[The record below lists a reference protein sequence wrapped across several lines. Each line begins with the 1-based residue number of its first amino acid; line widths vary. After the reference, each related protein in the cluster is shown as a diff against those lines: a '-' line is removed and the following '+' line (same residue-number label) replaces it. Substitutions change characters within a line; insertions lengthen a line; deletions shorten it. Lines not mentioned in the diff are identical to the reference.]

1 MNKFNDPLKMTISEL
16 SENIK
21 VKKISPVE
29 VTKNSLDS
37 ISKKDGELNSFIN
50 VMADEALKSAKQAEI
65 EILNGNYKGYL
76 HGIPI
81 GVKDLVHIKGVKT
94 TFGSEIY
101 KDFTPGYDAEV
112 ITRLH
117 SEGAILIG
125 KLNMHEWAYGP
136 TGDKSFFGPVK
147 NPHNSEKVTG
157 GSSSGSGA
165 AVAAS
170 LLYGAIGSDT
180 GGSIRIPS
188 SCCGIVGM
196 KPTFGRISKHGAM
209 SLCPTLDH
217 LGPMTRTVKDNA
229 IMLNAL
235 SGFDLKDPYSVQS
248 DVEDFVRDIDT
259 DIKGKKI
266 GIPTSFYFDIIDPE
280 IQKCFELSVENL
292 KKLGARIEYI
302 DIPGMDDLLTAQQVI
317 FATEAFATMEKHLK
331 DMPDRIGEELRSRSI
346 AGMAIQANEYIKM
359 LQIKNDAINQ
369 HQELL
374 NKVDVIATPTLCAL
388 PTDIDQREFYMN
400 NGIKEHVRVFA
411 RLTGPSN
418 TTGFP
423 AISVPAGY
431 SSNGMPIGLQ
441 FIGRPFDEKQLYQ
454 FAFNLERTVIQQTL

>member
-81 GVKDLVHIKGVKT
+81 GVKDLVHIKGEKT

-170 LLYGAIGSDT
+170 LLYGAIG
-180 GGSIRIPS
+180 
-188 SCCGIVGM
+188 
-196 KPTFGRISKHGAM
+196 
-209 SLCPTLDH
+209 
-217 LGPMTRTVKDNA
+217 
-229 IMLNAL
+229 
-235 SGFDLKDPYSVQS
+235 
-248 DVEDFVRDIDT
+248 
-259 DIKGKKI
+259 
-266 GIPTSFYFDIIDPE
+266 
-280 IQKCFELSVENL
+280 
-292 KKLGARIEYI
+292 
-302 DIPGMDDLLTAQQVI
+302 
-317 FATEAFATMEKHLK
+317 
-331 DMPDRIGEELRSRSI
+331 
-346 AGMAIQANEYIKM
+346 
-359 LQIKNDAINQ
+359 
-369 HQELL
+369 
-374 NKVDVIATPTLCAL
+374 
-388 PTDIDQREFYMN
+388 
-400 NGIKEHVRVFA
+400 
-411 RLTGPSN
+411 
-418 TTGFP
+418 
-423 AISVPAGY
+423 
-431 SSNGMPIGLQ
+431 
-441 FIGRPFDEKQLYQ
+441 
-454 FAFNLERTVIQQTL
+454 